1 MTNFSTGQRRKNLV
15 AGRVAEHVKS
25 YVYRKKKNR
34 AVEAPMLFT
43 LLPIILLIPGQA

>member
-25 YVYRKKKNR
+25 YVYRKKKTGQLR
-34 AVEAPMLFT
+34 RQCS
-43 LLPIILLIPGQA
+43 LLYYQLYF